1 MLSQCGEPVF
11 VTFAMHVR
19 PYNPPALAALLE
31 KNLTGEVR
39 LQEPLASQ
47 TSFRIGGPADL
58 LVFPACAADVRRA
71 VEIALEHQ
79 VPWTVLGNG
88 SNVLVLDGGIRG
100 MVLRLNRRL
109 GRLTF
114 EGNQVTVEA
123 GASLP
128 GLGRQAAQR
137 GLSGL
142 EFTAGVP
149 GTVGGS
155 LHTNAGCFGQE
166 MGEVVESVTVLE
178 ADATWHCLSREQLD
192 FRYRHS
198 ALQDR
203 PAIAVAAVLA
213 LRPADTDQVE
223 KRYQQVLASKRRSQ
237 PLGAAS
243 AGCIFRNPPGD
254 FAGRL
259 IEAAGC
265 KGWRCGGAEVSEQ
278 HANFIINTGQAR
290 AADVVTLI
298 QRVRERVAACSG
310 IWLELEIEMMGE
322 PGEVG

>member
-1 MLSQCGEPVF
+1 MQ
-11 VTFAMHVR
+11 VR
-19 PYNPPALAALLE
+19 PYSPQALAALLE
-31 KNLTGEVR
+31 KNLAGEVR

-47 TSFRIGGPADL
+47 TSFRIGGPADV
-58 LVFPACAADVRRA
+58 LVFPACATDVRRA
-71 VEIALEHQ
+71 VETALEHQ

-100 MVLRLNRRL
+100 IVLRLDRRL
-109 GRLTF
+109 GRITF
-114 EGNQVTVEA
+114 DGSWVTAQA

-128 GLGRQAAQR
+128 GLGRRAAQR

-155 LHTNAGCFGQE
+155 LYTNAGCFGQE
-166 MGEVVESVTVLE
+166 IGKVVEAVTVLA
-178 ADATWHCLSREQLD
+178 ADATWHRLSREQLD
-192 FRYRHS
+192 FGYRRS
-198 ALQDR
+198 ALQAR
-203 PAIAVAAVLA
+203 PAIAVEAVLA
-213 LRPADTDQVE
+213 LSPADADQVE
-223 KRYQQVLASKRRSQ
+223 RRYQQVLSCKRRSQ

-265 KGWRCGGAEVSEQ
+265 KGWRCGEAQVSQQ
-278 HANFIINTGQAR
+278 HANFIVNTGQAR

-298 QRVRERVAACSG
+298 QRVREKVAASSG
-310 IWLELEIEMMGE
+310 IWLELEIEMLGE
-322 PGEVG
+322 PGESG